1 MKRIWQRKR
10 FEVGFVV
17 TLWAKM
23 NKQIQNVADQI
34 NNKFNPD
41 KIILFGSQ
49 ASGNYGA
56 DSDVDLLVVMEY
68 SGSARYQ
75 AVKILTNIDYHIPL
89 DLIIRSNKQILK
101 RIEMGDFFLKDIIE
115 NGIVVHEKN
124 LS

>member
-1 MKRIWQRKR
+1 
-10 FEVGFVV
+10 
-17 TLWAKM
+17 M